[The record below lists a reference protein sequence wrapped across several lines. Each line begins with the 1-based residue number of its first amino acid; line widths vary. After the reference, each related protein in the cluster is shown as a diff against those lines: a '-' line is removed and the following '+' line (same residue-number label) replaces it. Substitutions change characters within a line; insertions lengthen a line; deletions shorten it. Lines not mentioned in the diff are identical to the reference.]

1 MKQEPVSRL
10 RRSLFV
16 FAVTFFCLNGALY
29 LAISEKDGKVAEI
42 VADGFITIPL
52 ALSISYVAGTS
63 IDYSGV
69 LNRIGGGRG
78 LSVASSQP
86 AKKEDED
93 DGEDKPA
100 TPTADKPKSQNP
112 GDDPDLAK
120 G

>member
-1 MKQEPVSRL
+1 MKQEPVSRI

-16 FAVTFFCLNGALY
+16 FSVVGFCLGGSLH
-29 LAISEKDGKVAEI
+29 LAIAEKEGKVTEI
-42 VADGFITIPL
+42 VADGFITIAL

-69 LNRIGGGRG
+69 LARIGGKG
-78 LSVASSQP
+78 LSVTPGAETAARAEP
-86 AKKEDED
+86 EKEDDE
-93 DGEDKPA
+93 K
-100 TPTADKPKSQNP
+100 KPKTQNP